1 MIQSTRGLFLLAV
14 LVAFVSL
21 VMLFPAR
28 VAYRWAA
35 PTAIAMSGIH
45 GTVWRGKA
53 DALAAGG
60 LVMQE
65 VHWKFRPL
73 RLLTG
78 AMSYRVDGAFQSG
91 FLQGHVALGIGGDL
105 TVSELR
111 ATVPLAPFA
120 QTLRVSGLKGEASA
134 RFGRVVIR
142 DGFPIAAKGV
152 VDVNNLVAPKL
163 SRESIGGYR
172 AEFFTQDDGIS
183 ASIEDTD
190 GVLDLAG
197 SLRLNSDRSYQFIGQ
212 ILPKPQTPASVRQ
225 QIQYLGNPNERGQY
239 ELRIEGRL

>member
-142 DGFPIAAKGV
+142 RRI
-152 VDVNNLVAPKL
+152 
-163 SRESIGGYR
+163 
-172 AEFFTQDDGIS
+172 
-183 ASIEDTD
+183 
-190 GVLDLAG
+190 
-197 SLRLNSDRSYQFIGQ
+197 SDRRQRRRG
-212 ILPKPQTPASVRQ
+212 RQ
-225 QIQYLGNPNERGQY
+225 QFGGTQTEP
-239 ELRIEGRL
+239 RIDRRLPRRVLYAG